1 MKKFL
6 IIFLLFY
13 CCYISSAQSQTL
25 YVVFQVNVDKEN
37 SIEHGTL
44 KNYDTDFYRYQ
55 PHFIVVSQAGL
66 VRSLLYAN
74 LFSQPDEPIK
84 IQPVSFLDS
93 VEFMDWN
100 TEIMNYSGAQFYE
113 FLDKLRSYD
122 KVYFID
128 RSEINDGMMKMY
140 PVKEVRAGY

>member
-1 MKKFL
+1 MKNFL
-6 IIFLLFY
+6 IILLLFY

-37 SIEHGTL
+37 SIEHGAL

-55 PHFIVVSQAGL
+55 PHFIYVSQAGV

-74 LFSQPDEPIK
+74 LCSQPDEPIK
-84 IQPVSFLDS
+84 TLPVSFLDS
-93 VEFMDWN
+93 VEYMDWN

-128 RSEINDGMMKMY
+128 RSEIKDGMMKMY